1 MIDEQVLRD
10 TIESITSN
18 YEAKLEI
25 MQLQIEQIA
34 QEKAEEEQQRL
45 KNRKYW
51 LEKKRKQDPELF
63 IKQYQEGWSDMLML
77 KRENNLSFADAG
89 KFAFLCMHIE
99 KDTGLIV
106 KPKSSEAMR
115 RIDMAN
121 AIGDHKQHFYKTLDK
136 FMELGLVQR
145 RTVGAEEFFY
155 INPKYAFNG
164 ISKVA
169 AQSVIFN
176 NCTFGDNAT
185 ITNSITQ

>member
-10 TIESITSN
+10 TIEAITSD

-25 MQLQIEQIA
+25 MQMQIEQIT

-89 KFAFLCMHIE
+89 K
-99 KDTGLIV
+99 
-106 KPKSSEAMR
+106 
-115 RIDMAN
+115 
-121 AIGDHKQHFYKTLDK
+121 
-136 FMELGLVQR
+136 
-145 RTVGAEEFFY
+145 
-155 INPKYAFNG
+155 
-164 ISKVA
+164 IS
-169 AQSVIFN
+169 
-176 NCTFGDNAT
+176 
-185 ITNSITQ
+185 